1 MICPKC
7 KTELPDDTIR
17 CPNCGIRLNVICP
30 ECKTVNTFGTLNCRN
45 CSRELIKICPVC
57 KSYNLPNAKVCRKC
71 SNEFD
76 TNENKT
82 TDDID
87 IVKPFSNKVSNYNVS
102 EIFNDSAKIK
112 NEEDSEDTPEK
123 IFNIESEFDKEEAQ
137 EQEQSDDFLPDRTPE
152 SVLESDKLSEEEKNR
167 EDEILNIDNVE
178 DLIVDVNDSLESENK
193 ESESEFQ
200 SKVEPIEEEVSD
212 ENEILPEIV
221 KNTVTIIKNSIS
233 KHIIAVNGD
242 EGCGKSAVLKQAVN
256 SLNDSGYIC
265 LYGSLT
271 PLLQI
276 TSFGFF
282 QDAFLRIMGF
292 PPFIKSSEA
301 FIRDFKKSKFAK
313 IFSCLDSKELSLFL
327 NIFYPHKKDSFE
339 NILENKK
346 VIFSIIEKVISSL
359 LVNNNIVI
367 AIDNFELLD
376 GASYDFIVY
385 LIQKGY
391 FNNRLK
397 LLAAYQEK
405 KSIQSYFDLTEID
418 ESIFETILINKFDK
432 EGLIKAVAKSCGTDI
447 EKLLDSDLID
457 ELISKSNGNA
467 IRMEQEAAFLFDIN
481 YITLED
487 DNIVVK
493 QENKPDINP
502 ETFEEL
508 IKLRL
513 NVISPITKNL
523 LFMAAAMGFRFSTA
537 ILFLALDIQQE
548 KAQNMLDFLVKELY
562 INYVDNF
569 TCEFKSLTLW
579 KIIYKEAKAD
589 SLYKDNSKRLYS
601 VLESLILSSNLQ
613 KLISCADALNK
624 NEEFEIWQDTLKLT
638 SQLGD
643 TNLYVIAQKQCLKL
657 LDEITI
663 ENPEEI
669 RARIYEETGKLLCE
683 KSPKEAETYIANV
696 LDNYI
701 KDGNVKK
708 VIDLSG
714 YFIKSCY
721 LTGNYFG
728 VSEAVDAVIAAI
740 SGCDVSISSLEISLI
755 KTRKLPALL
764 NIGNS
769 EQIINLVKEEILID
783 IEKALNSEQTDVQ
796 YHNLIIHAALNCMV
810 ILAKAYAIQGNREIF
825 NVIEQLREFIAKYN
839 YNIEYYSTQTN
850 ILEAFGHTITGDI
863 NKSGEVLNNIL
874 VQYKN
879 KKMDTELLAQWNL
892 INVINRVLLGET
904 EDLKSDLFELAAFTN
919 NINEHS
925 IKNIVKLILGYILK
939 EEGNKTKALEIFNEE
954 ITYFAKEKVAIGA
967 MLSWALIVEITMSM
981 GDYEKALNTASK
993 SLEIAQ
999 SPKINNYFF
1008 TIYFEKYIADIYLI
1022 KQDFTAAKMY
1032 LEKALM
1038 LSKQFDLRYQLA
1050 ELYISYGK
1058 YMEEFMRFKNEYN
1071 EEYVKLTAEMYSK
1084 SLLLAKTLNL
1094 KILMEKAI
1102 KARASFKVFCQLNSI
1117 TL

>member
-152 SVLESDKLSEEEKNR
+152 AVLESDKLLDEEEKKQ

-221 KNTVTIIKNSIS
+221 KSTVNIIKNSIS

-242 EGCGKSAVLKQAVN
+242 EGCGKSAVLKQAVK

-327 NIFYPHKKDSFE
+327 NIFYPNKKDSFE

-405 KSIQSYFDLTEID
+405 KSIQ
-418 ESIFETILINKFDK
+418 
-432 EGLIKAVAKSCGTDI
+432 
-447 EKLLDSDLID
+447 KL
-457 ELISKSNGNA
+457 
-467 IRMEQEAAFLFDIN
+467 
-481 YITLED
+481 
-487 DNIVVK
+487 
-493 QENKPDINP
+493 
-502 ETFEEL
+502 
-508 IKLRL
+508 
-513 NVISPITKNL
+513 
-523 LFMAAAMGFRFSTA
+523 
-537 ILFLALDIQQE
+537 
-548 KAQNMLDFLVKELY
+548 
-562 INYVDNF
+562 
-569 TCEFKSLTLW
+569 
-579 KIIYKEAKAD
+579 
-589 SLYKDNSKRLYS
+589 
-601 VLESLILSSNLQ
+601 
-613 KLISCADALNK
+613 
-624 NEEFEIWQDTLKLT
+624 
-638 SQLGD
+638 
-643 TNLYVIAQKQCLKL
+643 
-657 LDEITI
+657 
-663 ENPEEI
+663 
-669 RARIYEETGKLLCE
+669 
-683 KSPKEAETYIANV
+683 
-696 LDNYI
+696 
-701 KDGNVKK
+701 
-708 VIDLSG
+708 
-714 YFIKSCY
+714 
-721 LTGNYFG
+721 
-728 VSEAVDAVIAAI
+728 
-740 SGCDVSISSLEISLI
+740 
-755 KTRKLPALL
+755 
-764 NIGNS
+764 
-769 EQIINLVKEEILID
+769 
-783 IEKALNSEQTDVQ
+783 
-796 YHNLIIHAALNCMV
+796 
-810 ILAKAYAIQGNREIF
+810 
-825 NVIEQLREFIAKYN
+825 
-839 YNIEYYSTQTN
+839 
-850 ILEAFGHTITGDI
+850 
-863 NKSGEVLNNIL
+863 
-874 VQYKN
+874 
-879 KKMDTELLAQWNL
+879 
-892 INVINRVLLGET
+892 
-904 EDLKSDLFELAAFTN
+904 
-919 NINEHS
+919 
-925 IKNIVKLILGYILK
+925 
-939 EEGNKTKALEIFNEE
+939 
-954 ITYFAKEKVAIGA
+954 
-967 MLSWALIVEITMSM
+967 
-981 GDYEKALNTASK
+981 
-993 SLEIAQ
+993 
-999 SPKINNYFF
+999 
-1008 TIYFEKYIADIYLI
+1008 
-1022 KQDFTAAKMY
+1022 
-1032 LEKALM
+1032 
-1038 LSKQFDLRYQLA
+1038 
-1050 ELYISYGK
+1050 
-1058 YMEEFMRFKNEYN
+1058 
-1071 EEYVKLTAEMYSK
+1071 
-1084 SLLLAKTLNL
+1084 
-1094 KILMEKAI
+1094 
-1102 KARASFKVFCQLNSI
+1102 
-1117 TL
+1117 